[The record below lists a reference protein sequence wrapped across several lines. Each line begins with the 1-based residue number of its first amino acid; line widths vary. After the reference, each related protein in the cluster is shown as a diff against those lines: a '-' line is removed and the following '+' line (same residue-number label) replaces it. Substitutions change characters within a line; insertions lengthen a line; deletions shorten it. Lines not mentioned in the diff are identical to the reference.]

1 MCLTLFIVMNL
12 TLLEDI
18 IMFVKSVGLY
28 LKTVKSACYKKLVK
42 KSLSKLSQF
51 SELPPI
57 KNQCTANIY
66 QY

>member
-1 MCLTLFIVMNL
+1 
-12 TLLEDI
+12 
-18 IMFVKSVGLY
+18 MFVKSVGLY